1 MLIYIYYSF
10 KFQFCCCWCR
20 ECDAKISSPHHPS
33 SDSTNS
39 LTLGKHHIFF
49 LFSTIRGSLTHP
61 SLTVCAHNALFVVLC
76 LVNFIVPHT
85 LPKNLLLLRPS
96 KPTQPPHIATYT
108 YHYHF
113 NHLCCASQHFSQF
126 QTFLLLCFSSQK
138 PFSFLGKK
146 FGLISF
152 LVSCDCAI
160 LVSLILI
167 TWFR

>member
-76 LVNFIVPHT
+76 LINFIVPHT

-108 YHYHF
+108 YHYHLTTCVVPPKIF
-113 NHLCCASQHFSQF
+113 PNSKHSCFFTFSLKNH
-126 QTFLLLCFSSQK
+126 FL
-138 PFSFLGKK
+138 FLEKN
-146 FGLISF
+146 L
-152 LVSCDCAI
+152 A
-160 LVSLILI
+160 
-167 TWFR
+167 